1 MWSRINAQ
9 LKDEHHASEWRNF
22 YKCGWKQNSKETT
35 DRNVHPIVKDKDG
48 LGSAMIGT
56 HEFIKKRLMLERNI
70 KNGQVN
76 EIWKPDCK
84 IHNQLLYGDVLQWTR
99 CIQIKCYNNAWLT
112 ISSWNKIRHDR
123 ISITRMLTAPLHT

>member
-56 HEFIKKRLMLERNI
+56 HEFIKKKVDVGTEYKKWTSEWNMKNRIVKSTINYYMGTCY
-70 KNGQVN
+70 NGQGAFKSNAIIMHGSLFLV
-76 EIWKPDCK
+76 EIK
-84 IHNQLLYGDVLQWTR
+84 
-99 CIQIKCYNNAWLT
+99 
-112 ISSWNKIRHDR
+112 
-123 ISITRMLTAPLHT
+123 